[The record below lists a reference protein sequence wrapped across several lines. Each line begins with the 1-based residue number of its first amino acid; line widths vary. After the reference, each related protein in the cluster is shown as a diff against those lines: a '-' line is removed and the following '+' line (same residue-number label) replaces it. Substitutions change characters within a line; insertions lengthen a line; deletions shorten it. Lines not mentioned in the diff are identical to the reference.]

1 MLRISAD
8 GAILAASPAPASW
21 TSLVFHE
28 YLCDHLTD
36 LNDFSFL
43 KIKRLLLG
51 KQFRENFVTIGL
63 GVKRISSMT

>member
-8 GAILAASPAPASW
+8 EAILAASPAPASW

-28 YLCDHLTD
+28 YLRDHFTNF
-36 LNDFSFL
+36 NDFSFL
-43 KIKRLLLG
+43 NIKRLLLG

-63 GVKRISSMT
+63 GVKRMSFVP